1 MALSSLGNLAFINL
15 EIRKGKWIRHT
26 IGNQGFILRWEGMLF
41 YCSYPLLLSLEY
53 QTCLLLCER
62 LPPHF
67 VIFSCNTIL
76 FEIANWFFHF
86 INRFSK
92 SATPL
97 IKMGIP
103 SNFLWLLTSVSVL
116 MLKIRKIK
124 IRYLSVD
131 AYLHVFTMVKWDL
144 WWTWLYVLDMLAVAK
159 SQVYGRSGI
168 SKIFGQCAVQN

>member
-26 IGNQGFILRWEGMLF
+26 IGNQGFILRWEGILS
-41 YCSYPLLLSLEY
+41 YCSYTLLLS
-53 QTCLLLCER
+53 R
-62 LPPHF
+62 VSDLPALIWKTASPLYDF
-67 VIFSCNTIL
+67 FSCTIF

-116 MLKIRKIK
+116 MLNIRKIK
-124 IRYLSVD
+124 IRYLSVH
-131 AYLHVFTMVKWDL
+131 AHLHVFTMVKWDL

-168 SKIFGQCAVQN
+168 SKFFGQCAVQN

>member
-26 IGNQGFILRWEGMLF
+26 IGNQGFILRWEGILS
-41 YCSYPLLLSLEY
+41 YCSYTLLLS
-53 QTCLLLCER
+53 R
-62 LPPHF
+62 VSDLPALIWKTASPLYDF
-67 VIFSCNTIL
+67 FSCTIF

-131 AYLHVFTMVKWDL
+131 AYLHVFTMVKWDQ

-159 SQVYGRSGI
+159 GQVYRRSGI
-168 SKIFGQCAVQN
+168 SKNFGQCAVQN